1 MKGLSPRLIS
11 DCVWMPRN
19 LKEKVRAI
27 LVTVYQMLYEMLGE
41 LYGLSL

>member
-1 MKGLSPRLIS
+1 MY
-11 DCVWMPRN
+11 PRN